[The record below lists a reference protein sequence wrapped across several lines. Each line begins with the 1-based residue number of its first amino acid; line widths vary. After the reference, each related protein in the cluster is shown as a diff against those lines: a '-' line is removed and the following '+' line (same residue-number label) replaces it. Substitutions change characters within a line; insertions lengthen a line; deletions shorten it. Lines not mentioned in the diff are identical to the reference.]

1 MRYEE
6 AKNFFRAEL
15 EKYFFRGFE
24 LVEVV
29 HGIGT
34 YTLRNMIIDEISNLD
49 YVNIIDSHNPGSLLL
64 ELLVPDKRTLR
75 KFT

>member
-6 AKNFFRAEL
+6 ARIFFRAEL
-15 EKYFFRGFE
+15 EKFFFRGFE

-29 HGIGT
+29 HGVGT
-34 YTLRNMIIDEISNLD
+34 YTLRNMILDEIHNLD

-64 ELLVPDKRTLR
+64 ELLVPDKSALKKYT
-75 KFT
+75 